1 MTQKFI
7 DLRSDTVTKPS
18 KPMLE
23 AMMNA
28 EVGDDVFGEDPTI
41 NALEKKAATMFGME
55 AALYCSSGTQTNQI
69 AIKVH
74 TSPGTEIICDHTS
87 HIYRFEGGGI
97 GFNSG
102 ASVRLIHGDRGR
114 IKASEVASEI
124 NNPHDYHVPTTS
136 LVSIE
141 NTSNKG
147 GGSCYDF
154 NEIIKIKKV
163 CAEHEL
169 KFHLD
174 GARLFNAL
182 TETEESPKAYGE
194 IFDSIS
200 ICLSKGLGAPVGSL
214 LLGSTEF
221 IKKAHRIRKVFG
233 GAMRQAGFI
242 AAAGIYAL
250 DNNIKRLAE
259 DHKKAQHI
267 ATVLSGLSYIEE
279 VIPAETNILI
289 FRIPDKISN
298 KDFLQKLN
306 QNGIK
311 ALGFGPQLI
320 RFVTHLDFTDE
331 MLVKTEDVLKHKM
344 F

>member
-1 MTQKFI
+1 MKSII

-41 NALEKKAATMFGME
+41 NALEVKAAKMFGKE

-69 AIKVH
+69 AINVH
-74 TSPGTEIICDHTS
+74 TTPGTEIICDHTS

-114 IKASEVASEI
+114 IKASDVASEI
-124 NNPHDYHVPTTS
+124 NNPDDYHVPTTR

-141 NTSNKG
+141 NTANKG

-154 NEIIKIKKV
+154 NEIIKIKDV
-163 CAEHEL
+163 CTDNGL
-169 KFHLD
+169 NFHLD

-182 TETEESPKAYGE
+182 AETKETPEDYGKL
-194 IFDSIS
+194 FDSIS

-214 LLGSTEF
+214 LLGSNEF
-221 IKKAHRIRKVFG
+221 IKKAHRTRKVLG
-233 GAMRQAGFI
+233 GAMRQAGFV
-242 AAAGIYAL
+242 AAAGLYAL
-250 DNNIKRLAE
+250 DHNIERLEE
-259 DHKKAQHI
+259 DHKKTRHLAS
-267 ATVLSGLSYIEE
+267 VLSGLSYIEE

-298 KDFLQKLN
+298 NDFIQKLN
-306 QNGIK
+306 QNGVK

-320 RFVTHLDFTDE
+320 RFVTHLDFTDD
-331 MLVKTEDVLKHKM
+331 MLLKTEDVLKHKM

>member
-1 MTQKFI
+1 MKTII

-18 KPMLE
+18 KSMLE

-41 NALEKKAATMFGME
+41 NALETKAAKMFGKE
-55 AALYCSSGTQTNQI
+55 AALFCSSGTQTNQI

-74 TSPGTEIICDHTS
+74 TVPGDEIICDHTS

-114 IKASEVASEI
+114 ITANDVASEI
-124 NNPHDYHVPTTS
+124 NDPANYHLPLTS

-141 NTSNKG
+141 NTANKG
-147 GGSCYDF
+147 GGSYYNIND
-154 NEIIKIKKV
+154 IIKIKEV
-163 CAEHEL
+163 CVKNKL

-174 GARLFNAL
+174 GARLFNAIA
-182 TETEESPKAYGE
+182 ETGESPADYGKL
-194 IFDSIS
+194 FDSIS

-214 LLGSTEF
+214 LLGSKEF
-221 IKKAHRIRKVFG
+221 IKKAHRIRKIMG
-233 GAMRQAGFI
+233 GGMRQAGFL
-242 AAAGIYAL
+242 AAAGIYSL
-250 DNNIKRLAE
+250 DHNIDRLKE
-259 DHKKAQHI
+259 DHKKAKHI
-267 ATVLSGLSYIEE
+267 ASVLSELSYIEE
-279 VIPAETNILI
+279 VTPAETNILI

-298 KDFLQKLN
+298 ADFLQKLDK
-306 QNGIK
+306 NGIK
-311 ALGFGPQLI
+311 AIGFGPQLI
-320 RFVTHLDFTDE
+320 RFVTHLDYTDE
-331 MLVKTEDVLKHKM
+331 MLSATEEILKKKM

>member
-1 MTQKFI
+1 MTTFI

-41 NALEKKAATMFGME
+41 NALEMKAAAMFGKE
-55 AALYCSSGTQTNQI
+55 AGLYCPSGTQTNQI
-69 AIKVH
+69 ALKVH
-74 TSPGTEIICDHTS
+74 TQPGDEIICDHTS

-114 IKASEVASEI
+114 IKASDIDDEI
-124 NNPHDYHVPTTS
+124 NDPANYHLPLTS
-136 LVSIE
+136 LVSVE
-141 NTSNKG
+141 NTANKG
-147 GGSCYDF
+147 GGSYYQIEDL
-154 NEIIKIKKV
+154 IKIKEV
-163 CAEHEL
+163 CDANGL
-169 KFHLD
+169 KFHMD
-174 GARLFNAL
+174 GARFFNAIA
-182 TETEESPKAYGE
+182 ETKETPEEHGK

-214 LLGSTEF
+214 LLGSKDF
-221 IKKAHRIRKVFG
+221 ITKAHRKRKVLG

-250 DNNIKRLAE
+250 ENNIERLKE
-259 DHKKAQHI
+259 DHKKAKHL
-267 ATVLSGLSYIEE
+267 ASVLSGLSYIDE

-289 FRIPDKISN
+289 FKLSDKISN
-298 KDFLQKLN
+298 SDFLQKFE

-311 ALGFGPQLI
+311 AIGFGPQLI
-320 RFVTHLDFTDE
+320 RFVTHLDYTDN
-331 MLVKTEDVLKHKM
+331 MLIKTEDVLKNKM